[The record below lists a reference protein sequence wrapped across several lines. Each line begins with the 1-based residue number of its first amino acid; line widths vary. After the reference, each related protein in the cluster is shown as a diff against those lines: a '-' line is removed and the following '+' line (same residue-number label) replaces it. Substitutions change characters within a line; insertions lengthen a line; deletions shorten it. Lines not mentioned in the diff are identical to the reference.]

1 MPQIRSD
8 LKSLTPAFHLV
19 GDGALSVEWPLTT
32 QANRLARALADDLAA
47 RPIPGVQECVPA
59 LRSLLIRF
67 DPLNLDPERLERE
80 ISPRLHGLGVST
92 GKTGRLIRIP
102 VCFDAD
108 LAPDLA
114 ELAKAKGI
122 TRQDVIA
129 RLTGAGYTAL
139 FMGFL
144 PGFAYLDGLPPE
156 LSLPR
161 LATPRALVPAGSLAL
176 ADGMCAVY
184 PLQSPGGWHLLGRT
198 SLKLFDPE
206 QADPFLLRAGDKV
219 TFFAIRRAE
228 FEGGR

>member
-1 MPQIRSD
+1 MPQIRTD
-8 LKSLTPAFHLV
+8 LKYLPPAFHLV
-19 GDGALSVEWPLTT
+19 GDGALSVEWPLTN
-32 QANRLARALADDLAA
+32 QANRLARTLAQHLAA
-47 RPIPGVQECVPA
+47 RTLPGLQECVPA

-67 DPLNLDPERLERE
+67 DPLILDPERLGSE
-80 ISPRLHGLGVST
+80 ISQRLQDMRAAA

-114 ELAKAKGI
+114 GLAKAKGI
-122 TRQDVIA
+122 THQEAIA
-129 RLTGAGYTAL
+129 RLTSACYTAL
-139 FMGFL
+139 FLGFL

-161 LATPRALVPAGSLAL
+161 LVTPRASVPAGSLAL

-184 PLQSPGGWHLLGRT
+184 PLESPGGWHLLGRT
-198 SLKLFDPE
+198 ALKLFDPE
-206 QADPFLLRAGDKV
+206 QADPFLLQAGDQV
-219 TFFAIRRAE
+219 SFFAVRRAE